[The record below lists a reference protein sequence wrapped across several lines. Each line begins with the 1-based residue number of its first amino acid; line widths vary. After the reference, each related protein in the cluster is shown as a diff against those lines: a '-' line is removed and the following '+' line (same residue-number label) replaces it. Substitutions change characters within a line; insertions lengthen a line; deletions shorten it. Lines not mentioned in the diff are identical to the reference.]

1 MAKAKT
7 AEAQAVHDVKLHQDA
22 GKPGYAVKGCALC
35 DVLVAEGYSHY
46 GSTGRGRGLFEP
58 KRDSGPMKG
67 ESESKERGPPETEVP
82 APAAAASVTIV
93 EPSQADALQ
102 AAFEAA
108 EAIKPGLAEKLAP
121 LADVF
126 LRELAAGKAA
136 EAAEIAWRQAV
147 VKELS
152 DLKEGM
158 AVLHNNIAV
167 LYRMLSGEA
176 IIRKVAP

>member
-46 GSTGRGRGLFEP
+46 GNGGRESGGAP
-58 KRDSGPMKG
+58 ADSGKG
-67 ESESKERGPPETEVP
+67 ALTAMGE
-82 APAAAASVTIV
+82 PAAAHPVASVMIV
-93 EPSQADALQ
+93 EPSQVDALL